1 MGYTVGEKYPL
12 LEREGAFTN
21 CVSPGD
27 QAVQVGQAI
36 GRGVE
41 EHQREERGRLL
52 TRRQKQCFSGVEKYN
67 LDNEVFKNVEF
78 WQTLC
83 H

>member
-1 MGYTVGEKYPL
+1 MGYTVGTVGEKYPL

-21 CVSPGD
+21 CVSPCD

-36 GRGVE
+36 GGGVE

-52 TRRQKQCFSGVEKYN
+52 TQRQKQCFSGVEKYN
-67 LDNEVFKNVEF
+67 LDNKFKF
-78 WQTLC
+78 LKM
-83 H
+83 